1 MKFIITLTFV
11 LTTLTISTINAQLVS
26 CPLTIP
32 VEKDSTTEV
41 WGLQT
46 SGQTP
51 FFLVGNFKPLPNA
64 KEGFIY
70 SEWVPLNSQL
80 TTSQELNTVFLATQT
95 RVNQLVG
102 TVETSAYYCVYN
114 QRSKKKK

>member
-1 MKFIITLTFV
+1 MKFIITLTLV
-11 LTTLTISTINAQLVS
+11 LTTLTINAQFVS

-46 SGQTP
+46 AGQTP
-51 FFLVGNFKPLPNA
+51 FFSVGNFKPLSNA

-70 SEWVPLNSQL
+70 SDWLPLNSQL

-95 RVNQLVG
+95 RINQLVG
-102 TVETSAYYCVYN
+102 TIETSAYYCVYN
-114 QRSKKKK
+114 LKSKKKK

>member
-1 MKFIITLTFV
+1 MKLIIALTLIF
-11 LTTLTISTINAQLVS
+11 TTLTINAQLVS

-46 SGQTP
+46 AGQTP

-64 KEGFIY
+64 KEGYIY
-70 SEWVPLNSQL
+70 SDWISLNSQL

-95 RVNQLVG
+95 RINQLAG
-102 TVETSAYYCVYN
+102 TIETSAYYCVYN
-114 QRSKKKK
+114 LKSKKRK